1 MTYRGQNVELL
12 LGQGGLISE
21 EAVGVAPPDTLL
33 QGRNIRYTQGLVR
46 KEQGAVKRN
55 TVPFNAIV
63 WDGWDWWPD
72 PTHQYQIEVIT
83 DGVAVVLLKSVDGAT
98 HLTLASNPVTV
109 SLPSGTFVEGGH
121 EAPGNQKRLFYFL
134 AGCPTQILTGLADVT
149 TVLTGPPEW
158 TGSAWPTCGAN
169 HLGRLWAAGGP
180 TAPHRL
186 YYSQLTDHTSFSG
199 TGAGTLEVYPGE
211 GQEIVSLM
219 SYRGLLIV
227 WKYPRGIYQV
237 DTRDP
242 DPTQW
247 SVYRLTLAWGAI
259 NSATQA
265 NIGNDVFFLDPQGEF
280 QLLSAAQ
287 ELGETRGQSLSSALQ
302 LQEWIRSHVNLNAI
316 RRSRMAYYARRQQ
329 VHVGVCTPE
338 TDLNDLRLVW
348 DFSRPDRPRM
358 TESPRDGCT
367 ALWVARDPIEQR
379 LAAGDAFG
387 FVWILDWPGTT
398 RDGSGYDGRL
408 QTMWSDLGAGT
419 RR

>member
-1 MTYRGQNVELL
+1 
-12 LGQGGLISE
+12 
-21 EAVGVAPPDTLL
+21 
-33 QGRNIRYTQGLVR
+33 
-46 KEQGAVKRN
+46 
-55 TVPFNAIV
+55 
-63 WDGWDWWPD
+63 
-72 PTHQYQIEVIT
+72 
-83 DGVAVVLLKSVDGAT
+83 
-98 HLTLASNPVTV
+98 
-109 SLPSGTFVEGGH
+109 
-121 EAPGNQKRLFYFL
+121 
-134 AGCPTQILTGLADVT
+134 
-149 TVLTGPPEW
+149 
-158 TGSAWPTCGAN
+158 
-169 HLGRLWAAGGP
+169 
-180 TAPHRL
+180 
-186 YYSQLTDHTSFSG
+186 
-199 TGAGTLEVYPGE
+199 
-211 GQEIVSLM
+211 
-219 SYRGLLIV
+219 LLIV

-398 RDGSGYDGRL
+398 RDGLGYDGRL

-419 RR
+419 RRKNAQFLTLEFAPVGNWQVDVKVWWDGQIVNTIPVQLTSPVGLYLGSWILGTNVLGASNTISRKRIRLTGGGHRMSLEVGNAQPNQDFALAHAYLEFTLSDERV